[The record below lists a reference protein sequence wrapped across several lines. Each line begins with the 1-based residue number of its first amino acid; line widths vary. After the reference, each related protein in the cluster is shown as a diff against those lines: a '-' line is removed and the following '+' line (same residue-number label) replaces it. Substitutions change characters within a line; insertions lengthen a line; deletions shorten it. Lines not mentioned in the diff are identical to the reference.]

1 MEKHHEDRIEPE
13 VEVGHE
19 PEQLSSSSRHP
30 GVTRP
35 TSLKKLGLVPI
46 ILVGLVIL
54 ALGLWIFLPPGILS
68 NKQQEGSTEVKA
80 LKEEVQKLRSEI
92 SPLKNDLQALQT
104 EQKALQERL
113 AALKD
118 DLTGLA
124 KKTEAQGDKK
134 ASPKAIV
141 YKIQKGDTL
150 RSIAKKFKVRPE
162 DIRHWNRLPSKRIP
176 SPGKTITVYPQ
187 PDS

>member
-1 MEKHHEDRIEPE
+1 MEKHREDRIEPE

-30 GVTRP
+30 GGARR
-35 TSLKKLGLVPI
+35 SSMKKWGLAPVFLI
-46 ILVGLVIL
+46 GLVIL

-68 NKQQEGSTEVKA
+68 VKEPEESPEVKA

-92 SPLKNDLQALQT
+92 SPLKNDLQALQS

-124 KKTEAQGDKK
+124 KKTETQGEKK

-150 RSIAKKFKVRPE
+150 RSIARKFKVRPE

-176 SPGKTITVYPQ
+176 KPGKTITVYPQ
-187 PDS
+187 TDS